1 MNASALDRR
10 RPWSGSTASPA
21 RGEAFTLIELLV
33 VIAIIAVLAGLLL
46 PALAKGRQ
54 KAQGAECMNHQRQLQ
69 LGWMMYADENA
80 GVLVPNWGN
89 AEAGKDV
96 DCPSWVAG
104 WMDYTSSSHNTNV
117 DYLIRPGV
125 GDRPWGGL
133 LGPYVREAR
142 LYRCPADRSWVEIE
156 SRRLARVRSVSMN
169 LYTGAN
175 WIGPLA
181 KQGLDAGYIIYRKLA
196 DYRVLAPSHAWV
208 LLDEHEDSINGGGF
222 VVDVIRRGEAA
233 QVWDVPASYHH
244 LAAGFSFADGH
255 AEIHRWRDA
264 STIQPVRRATIT
276 SRTPA
281 PNSVDIA
288 WLQDRTTA
296 KENPQ

>member
-1 MNASALDRR
+1 MKPNPSHP
-10 RPWSGSTASPA
+10 RPRISRFTSP
-21 RGEAFTLIELLV
+21 AFTLVELLV
-33 VIAIIAVLAGLLL
+33 VLAIIVILAGMLL
-46 PALAKGRQ
+46 PGLAKARQ

-69 LGWMMYADENA
+69 LGWTMYADDYA

-89 AEAGKDV
+89 ADAGKDA

-104 WMDYTSSSHNTNV
+104 WMDYTSSTHNTNV
-117 DYLIRPGV
+117 NYLVQPGA
-125 GDRPWGGL
+125 GDRPTGAL
-133 LGPYVREAR
+133 LGPYVRDPK
-142 LYRCPADRSWVEIE
+142 LYRCPADRSWVEING
-156 SRRLARVRSVSMN
+156 RRTARVRSVSMN

-175 WIGPLA
+175 WMGPLA
-181 KQGLDAGYIIYRKLA
+181 VQGVEAGYFIYRKLA
-196 DYRVLAPSHAWV
+196 DFRTLAPSQAWV
-208 LLDEHEDSINGGGF
+208 LVDEHEDSINGGGF
-222 VVDVIRRGEAA
+222 VVDVIRRGDAA

-264 STIQPVRRATIT
+264 RTPRAVRRETVT

-288 WLQDRTTA
+288 WLQDATTA
-296 KENPQ
+296 KEVPK